1 MTQALPE
8 QVVLDVRS
16 RREAGREAGR
26 ESGRDAGRD
35 SPDLEL
41 ERAYADRLA
50 MLRRGRPSPQSL
62 AASDLQVR
70 ELELRLMTS
79 AIREEG
85 RPRMHSAPSPSQWW
99 G

>member
-8 QVVLDVRS
+8 RFMIDVRN
-16 RREAGREAGR
+16 GP
-26 ESGRDAGRD
+26 DA
-35 SPDLEL
+35 EL

-50 MLRRGRPSPQSL
+50 MLRRGRPSPQAL
-62 AASDLQVR
+62 AASDVRVR

-79 AIREEG
+79 ATRDEG
-85 RPRMHSAPSPSQWW
+85 PPRMHATPSPSHWW